1 MSPQQLLLV
10 GAGVHL
16 VYLCAAVYFTRATAR
31 RVLGALVGGV
41 AVAAVGYGV
50 ELACQAL
57 GLWYYP
63 SDDTGRGPLLMY
75 PSLAFLWATLALI
88 GWRVVR
94 RFGWRGEVVFL
105 AAVALLGTLRDYFV
119 AGQALGEIVLA
130 PGVTTVLVEIVCWA
144 GQTALT
150 QALMWLVAGPAAADR
165 LARRRW
171 ESAERNTKNKFGG
184 RKECWM
190 VYVYLAIAIVGEV
203 VATSALKASESF
215 TKPLPSLLVVA
226 GYGVAFYFF
235 SVCLESISVGVA
247 YAMWSGLGVVL
258 VTAAAAILYQQVPDV
273 WAVVGM
279 ALIVAGV
286 LVLNLLSKS
295 VAH

>member
-10 GAGVHL
+10 GAGVYL

-119 AGQALGEIVLA
+119 WQALGGIVLA

-171 ESAERNTKNKFGG
+171 ESAEPGATADRP
-184 RKECWM
+184 RWM

-226 GYGVAFYFF
+226 GYWVAFYFL

>member
-1 MSPQQLLLV
+1 MSPQEFLLV
-10 GAGVHL
+10 AMGVHL
-16 VYLCAAVYFTRATAR
+16 AYLCAAVHFTRASVR

-41 AVAAVGYGV
+41 VVAVFGFGV
-50 ELACQAL
+50 ELVCQAL
-57 GLWYYP
+57 GQWHYP

-75 PSLAFLWATLALI
+75 PSLALLWATLALI
-88 GWRVVR
+88 GWRVMR
-94 RFGWRGEVVFL
+94 RYGWRGEAVFL
-105 AAVALLGTLRDYFV
+105 ASVALLGTLRDYFV
-119 AGQALGEIVLA
+119 AGQALGAIVLA

-171 ESAERNTKNKFGG
+171 ESAEPGG
-184 RKECWM
+184 TADRPRWM

-215 TKPLPSLLVVA
+215 TKPLPSLLFVA
-226 GYGVAFYFF
+226 GSGVAFYFL